1 MTTSVVDCKDV
12 VMILPQKVGINNPK
26 RRKKINVVDR
36 AYKCDVRDAS
46 VDFEWY
52 LARLNIRIYDQNFGD
67 SVMICLRPVIH
78 WPRISG
84 YGSSLI
90 VSSEACLNP
99 NPTGAEVQTSHHSLS
114 TSALSQK
121 IVNKG

>member
-1 MTTSVVDCKDV
+1 M
-12 VMILPQKVGINNPK
+12 
-26 RRKKINVVDR
+26 
-36 AYKCDVRDAS
+36 
-46 VDFEWY
+46 DFEWY
-52 LARLNIRIYDQNFGD
+52 LARLNIRIYDQKFGD
-67 SVMICLRPVIH
+67 SVTICLRPVVD
-78 WPRISG
+78 WPRMSACC
-84 YGSSLI
+84 SSLI